1 MQPVANEKSRICLN
15 FAVDGLTAYC
25 NREALIDLRD
35 QLDWL
40 ISSPQED
47 HYHCHVLMALENDA
61 SKFEGQ
67 RPRNAGVRFS
77 EGVEKMKDA
86 DLIGGECVDLTFIV
100 ATEADLDAIQAQ
112 QEPGF
117 ECSSE
122 PLERDV

>member
-1 MQPVANEKSRICLN
+1 MQPRADEKSRICLN

-25 NREALIDLRD
+25 NREALIDLRN

-47 HYHCHVLMALENDA
+47 HYHCHVLMVLENDV
-61 SKFEGQ
+61 SKFEGKK
-67 RPRNAGVRFS
+67 PRNAGVRFS

-86 DLIGGECVDLTFIV
+86 DLVGGECVDLTFVV
-100 ATEADLDAIQAQ
+100 ATEADLDSMQVH

-117 ECSSE
+117 EFSSPPSE
-122 PLERDV
+122 PDA